1 VAEVAAAAVLAELF
15 IPHHIQYHRA
25 DLFRYQLVAV
35 EMVIQKVLEVK
46 DLIQY
51 LVLLQPTVADLEA
64 MILQL

>member
-1 VAEVAAAAVLAELF
+1 ML
-15 IPHHIQYHRA
+15 HHIQYHRA

-35 EMVIQKVLEVK
+35 EMVIQKLLEVTE
-46 DLIQY
+46 LTQY